1 MYKLATAAIAL
12 VSTATGKT
20 VGNSSSSIPQWVD
33 CDIQMSCDQVLS
45 QASNTTVTGSTCY
58 GVGYYP

>member
-20 VGNSSSSIPQWVD
+20 VGNSRIPQWVD

-58 GVGYYP
+58 GV

>member
-12 VSTATGKT
+12 VSTATGKI
-20 VGNSSSSIPQWVD
+20 VIPQWVD

-58 GVGYYP
+58 LVGYNVLSTSTN